1 MTDDERKKTMADT
14 LEILI
19 QQLRKG
25 AAGPCHY
32 WYEQLAERLEEC
44 VRNLR

>member
-1 MTDDERKKTMADT
+1 MTDDERKNTMADT
-14 LEILI
+14 LEVLI
-19 QQLRKG
+19 QELRKG

-32 WYEQLAERLEEC
+32 WYEQLAKRLAER